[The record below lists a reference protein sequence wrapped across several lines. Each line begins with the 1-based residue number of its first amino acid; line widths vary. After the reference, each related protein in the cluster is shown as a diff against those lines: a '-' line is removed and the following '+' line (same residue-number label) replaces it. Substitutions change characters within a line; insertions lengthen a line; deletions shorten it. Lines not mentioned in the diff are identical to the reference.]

1 MTNIKIK
8 TSGMHCKSCEFLI
21 KDVLSDF
28 AVEAKAD
35 LNKKEV
41 LLNFDENKI
50 SLNKIK
56 EILKKYKYE
65 IVA

>member
-1 MTNIKIK
+1 MINKK
-8 TSGMHCKSCEFLI
+8 FKVKGMHCKSCEFLI